1 MCYCFFMYYTADR
14 LHVAMHLLSNRSQ
27 MMSKCGKKISS
38 FCIFLRHV
46 VCDLL
51 KTEKTLARL
60 PRASKFWSW
69 ANKIEVQW
77 LSGRVKLD
85 SVVLRV
91 WIKMSPCQMSK
102 LKMLHA
108 LFPWDFNS
116 VFVWHI
122 TCKILSFEFYSKAVF
137 FECKFR
143 ISRSAI
149 VQVQNWPIRLQRV
162 GSRIRWCPRLTSL
175 KLQRV
180 NAAYCTCKTGL

>member
-1 MCYCFFMYYTADR
+1 MLPCICSVIDHRRCQNVVRTSAHCASFYHMWFVIYSR
-14 LHVAMHLLSNRSQ
+14 Q
-27 MMSKCGKKISS
+27 KK
-38 FCIFLRHV
+38 L
-46 VCDLL
+46 
-51 KTEKTLARL
+51 TLARL
-60 PRASKFWSW
+60 PRANKFWSW

-85 SVVLRV
+85 SVVLWV
-91 WIKMSPCQMSK
+91 WIKMSACQMSK
-102 LKMLHA
+102 LKMLHGKKLTA
-108 LFPWDFNS
+108 LFPWDFKS

-122 TCKILSFEFYSKAVF
+122 TCKILSFEFYPKAVF